1 MERINATTGSYNF
14 IDLFAGAGGLSEG
27 FIQAGF
33 SPVAHVEMNPYAA
46 QTLETRTG
54 YYYLKA
60 QGKLDIYKDYIRGK
74 ITRDEFLQHI
84 PEEQLQSVFCETM
97 SNETLPRLFEN
108 IDRILTQRGIKQV
121 DVIIGGPPCQ
131 AYSLAGVSL
140 LAFEVYAFYIKSVAR
155 SFYSQLLLLW
165 IPMRTKFP
173 LCFLSAFFLMLF
185 LIPFI

>member
-60 QGKLDIYKDYIRGK
+60 QGKLDIYKDYISGK

-108 IDRILTQRGIKQV
+108 ID
-121 DVIIGGPPCQ
+121 
-131 AYSLAGVSL
+131 SLI
-140 LAFEVYAFYIKSVAR
+140 ENYR
-155 SFYSQLLLLW
+155 
-165 IPMRTKFP
+165 
-173 LCFLSAFFLMLF
+173 
-185 LIPFI
+185 PFIFLDDAEKRTEYYSESDRNKLSGFLFDIFHPTVYFPTHAIS

>member
-60 QGKLDIYKDYIRGK
+60 QGKLDIYKDYISGK

-108 IDRILTQRGIKQV
+108 IDRILDKCKEVIKGKKFACFADEKERFVRESEKAFSLQNYVQV
-121 DVIIGGPPCQ
+121 
-131 AYSLAGVSL
+131 
-140 LAFEVYAFYIKSVAR
+140 
-155 SFYSQLLLLW
+155 
-165 IPMRTKFP
+165 
-173 LCFLSAFFLMLF
+173 
-185 LIPFI
+185 